1 MNLEAYSIHIVESL
15 IVLTAYFV
23 LKFVVRKATNRVAV
37 KFSKSRARVKIIR
50 KIINLILVLLSLTL
64 ILLIWRV
71 KQSEL
76 MFFISSLITVLGI
89 AFFAQWSIISN
100 ITSTLIVFF
109 GSTIICVP
117 CLSGRVCRQV
127 RQAGVKI

>member
-76 MFFISSLITVLGI
+76 MFFISSFRGKHLITY
-89 AFFAQWSIISN
+89 
-100 ITSTLIVFF
+100 
-109 GSTIICVP
+109 
-117 CLSGRVCRQV
+117 
-127 RQAGVKI
+127 